1 VFAVHWVRGRL
12 GQYSAPPTYEEE
24 STVLTR
30 MTIAAGTLGASL
42 AFAGSALA
50 APSPY
55 SPHGRHHATHHHAV
69 RQAVTPA
76 TSGAKLYVNGG
87 SGSDQGGANTCRLS
101 TNPCATIGHA
111 ISVAPTTATITVA
124 GGNYPEQLNITGKNL
139 TINGAGSTR
148 TIIDPT
154 TLQTDNNDPNTSSP
168 QAVVVEFQNTSSGG
182 LSNLTV
188 DGTTAGSTEPTDG
201 SCDQDFVGVEFANAS
216 GTLSSDAVT
225 GIQEQQSFFGCQQGL
240 AVYVANNNGGPDGV
254 TMKTL
259 AVTKYQKDGIDCDN
273 AGTTCTI
280 SGSTVTGIGP
290 TGLTAQNGIE
300 TDAGVTASIKS
311 STVTGNS
318 YTSPDYTTNGTFF
331 TASGIL
337 AYDTTNLT
345 VSSNKVNNNDENI
358 VGFND
363 GTGPAQGAWL
373 ISKNTVTAATNNTG
387 AVPLGDS
394 VGDGI
399 DLYGTGG
406 AGSSTDVY
414 GNTVSNNA
422 DWGIALFGALNAT
435 VGGTAT
441 GERNTVS
448 QNADDGIFL
457 GEFSAGFPSSN
468 NTVTNN
474 LVKGNKDDGILAA
487 GPDSTDNQQAT
498 GNMFQSNLLQ
508 TNARYDA
515 EDLSTGGGPGTTAG
529 TANSW
534 MGNVCKPA
542 KDSNP
547 LGLCS

>member
-1 VFAVHWVRGRL
+1 
-12 GQYSAPPTYEEE
+12 
-24 STVLTR
+24 VLTR

-50 APSPY
+50 APSPFMA
-55 SPHGRHHATHHHAV
+55 HGRRHAAHHQLVHK
-69 RQAVTPA
+69 AVTPA
-76 TSGAKLYVNGG
+76 TTTGAKLYVNGG
-87 SGSDQGGANTCRLS
+87 SGSDRDGANTCRLS
-101 TNPCATIGHA
+101 GNPCATIGHA
-111 ISVAPTTATITVA
+111 ISVAPTTATIEVA
-124 GGNYPEQLNITGKNL
+124 GGTYPEQLTITNKNL

-148 TIIDPT
+148 TIIDPA
-154 TLQTDNNDPNTSSP
+154 TLQTDTNDPNTTSP
-168 QAVVVEFQNTSSGG
+168 QAVIVEFLNTGGGG

-188 DGTTAGSTEPTDG
+188 SGSGSGQSEPSDGA
-201 SCDQDFVGVEFANAS
+201 CDQDFVGVEFANAT
-216 GTLSSDAVT
+216 GTLGSDAVT
-225 GIQEQQSFFGCQQGL
+225 GIQEQQADFGCQQGL
-240 AVYVANNNGGPDGV
+240 SVYVANNDGTAAV

-259 AVTKYQKDGIDCDN
+259 AVTNYQKDGIDCADS
-273 AGTTCTI
+273 GTTCTI

-300 TDAGVTASIKS
+300 ADAGVTASIKG
-311 STVTGNS
+311 STITGNS
-318 YTSPDYTTNGTFF
+318 YTSPDYTTNGMFYTG
-331 TASGIL
+331 SGIL

-358 VGFND
+358 VGYND
-363 GTGPAQGAWL
+363 GTGPAQGTWL
-373 ISKNTVTAATNNTG
+373 ISKNTVTAATNDTG

-414 GNTVSNNA
+414 GNTVNNNA
-422 DWGIALFGALNAT
+422 DWGIALFGALDAT

-441 GERNTVS
+441 GERNTLS

-457 GEFSAGFPSSN
+457 GEFSPGLPSSN

-487 GPDSTDNQQAT
+487 GPDSSNDQQAT
-498 GNMFQSNLLQ
+498 GNTFLSNLLQ
-508 TNARYDA
+508 TNVRYDA
-515 EDLSTGGGPGTTAG
+515 EDLSTPSGGVGAGKPGQ
-529 TANSW
+529 TANTW
-534 MGNVCKPA
+534 TNNVCKPA

>member
-1 VFAVHWVRGRL
+1 L
-12 GQYSAPPTYEEE
+12 
-24 STVLTR
+24 LTR
-30 MTIAAGTLGASL
+30 ITIAAGTLGASL

-55 SPHGRHHATHHHAV
+55 APHGSRHATHHHAV
-69 RQAVTPA
+69 RQAVKPA

-87 SGSDQGGANTCRLS
+87 SGTDQGGANTCRLS
-101 TNPCATIGHA
+101 TNPCATITHA
-111 ISVAPTTATITVA
+111 ISVAPATATIEVA
-124 GGNYPEQLNITGKNL
+124 GGTYAEQLSIVGKNL

-148 TIIDPT
+148 TIIDPASLT
-154 TLQTDNNDPNTSSP
+154 PDNNDPNTTSP
-168 QAVVVEFQNTSSGG
+168 QAVIVEFQNTKSGG

-188 DGTTAGSTEPTDG
+188 SGSGSGSTEPTDG

-225 GIQEQQSFFGCQQGL
+225 GVQEQQAFFGCQQGL
-240 AVYVANNNGGPDGV
+240 AVYVANNNGGPEGV
-254 TMKTL
+254 TMKAL
-259 AVTKYQKDGIDCDN
+259 AVTQYQKDGIDCDDS
-273 AGTTCTI
+273 GTTCTI

-318 YTSPDYTTNGTFF
+318 YTSPDYTTSGTFF

-358 VGFND
+358 VGYND

-373 ISKNTVTAATNNTG
+373 ISKNTVTAATNDTG

-406 AGSSTDVY
+406 AGSTDVY

-422 DWGIALFGALNAT
+422 DWGIALFGADGAL
-435 VGGTAT
+435 VGGTAS
-441 GERNTVS
+441 GQRNTVS

-457 GEFSAGFPSSN
+457 GEFSAGVPSSG
-468 NTVTNN
+468 NTFTNN

-487 GPDSTDNQQAT
+487 GPDSSNDQQAT
-498 GNMFQSNLLQ
+498 SNTFFKNLLQ
-508 TNARYDA
+508 TNVRYDA
-515 EDLSTGGGPGTTAG
+515 EDLSTGGTGTDG
-529 TANSW
+529 TQNTW
-534 MGNVCKPA
+534 TTNTCKPA
-542 KDSNP
+542 KDSSP